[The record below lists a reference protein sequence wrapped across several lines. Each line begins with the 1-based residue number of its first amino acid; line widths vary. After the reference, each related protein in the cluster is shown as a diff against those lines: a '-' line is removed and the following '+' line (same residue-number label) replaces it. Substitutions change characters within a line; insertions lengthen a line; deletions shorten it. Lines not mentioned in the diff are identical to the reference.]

1 MGVLGTW
8 CGEEMRRQSMCGA
21 AVQWL
26 VDLRVEICD
35 DCALAL
41 GDGDVLIA
49 RALDDGE
56 RYVFLRHYKMVS
68 ICSPVDAKLNRVVS
82 LLTGW

>member
-1 MGVLGTW
+1 MN
-8 CGEEMRRQSMCGA
+8 
-21 AVQWL
+21 
-26 VDLRVEICD
+26 LRVEVCD
-35 DCALAL
+35 DGALAL

-49 RALDDGE
+49 RALDNGE

-68 ICSPVDAKLNRVVS
+68 LCSPVDAKFNRVVL